1 MGAFLRQF
9 FDPQASRRK
18 RWTGA
23 IALSLLLTLVLRTVD
38 DGMARRY
45 NREYGSIL
53 ARQIASQAE
62 GLALAASQKG
72 ISDPLGWALF
82 YLGQGVEPRY
92 VQVVREKGSVT
103 DALVA
108 TRRGEIELRKA
119 LNIPGRDDSGGIRV
133 TIAIPTTGFFGT
145 TSDLSRDLMS
155 LAVAAVIAMV
165 IGFAL
170 QRRADRLQ
178 QSLLVQKQERLGEL
192 VPQLKDVLLGI
203 GQQLRDIFRHFEG
216 LSASSRDAHENIR
229 HARAGFHDSIQTAR
243 RILKHADD
251 VAGCT
256 MHAEAAVLNLML
268 EAGRIAEKTGT
279 SPYPVHLLHQQI
291 LEIRS
296 RSGRLQR
303 EVRDLERGL
312 EPMTTDLDMGF
323 HSLANAQESLR
334 AVPVEIQKTSGRM
347 TEQARIFQKMRDEL
361 VG

>member
-9 FDPQASRRK
+9 LDPQASKRK

-23 IALSLLLTLVLRTVD
+23 IALALLMTLVLRTVD
-38 DGMARRY
+38 DGMARKY

-62 GLALAASQKG
+62 GLALGASQRE

-92 VQVVREKGSVT
+92 VQVVREKGSIT
-103 DALVA
+103 DGLVA
-108 TRRGEIELRKA
+108 TQKGEIELRKA
-119 LNIPGRDDSGGIRV
+119 LSIPGREESGGIRV
-133 TIAIPTTGFFGT
+133 TVAIPTTGFFGT

-155 LAVAAVIAMV
+155 LVVATVLAMV
-165 IGFAL
+165 IGFSL
-170 QRRADRLQ
+170 QRRSDRLQ
-178 QSLLVQKQERLGEL
+178 QSLLIEKQQRMGEL

-203 GQQLRDIFRHFEG
+203 GQQLRDIFRHFEN
-216 LSASSRDAHENIR
+216 LSAASRDAHDNIR
-229 HARAGFHDSIQTAR
+229 HARIGFHESIQSAR

-268 EAGRIAEKTGT
+268 DAGRIAEKTGT

-303 EVRDLERGL
+303 EVRDIERGL
-312 EPMTTDLDMGF
+312 EPMTTDLDLGF
-323 HSLANAQESLR
+323 HSLTSAQESLR

-361 VG
+361 TG